1 MMNIFAKHR
10 AKIAA
15 KAIKAI
21 KATKATKA
29 DKAPARSQ
37 DSVSTT
43 LQQLFTLVAGDVK
56 RLKDT
61 AREKRD
67 ALKMKLIAKYQP
79 SFEDQCLE
87 QSWTGN
93 LFIFWNI
100 IWRFDVGNFTE
111 GWRLAQLGFER
122 GLTADKQVFQR
133 TFATIIADTI
143 YEWAQAIYDNEQAP
157 SPILQ
162 ELVLMIEADDG
173 LNINSTIH
181 AKLLKLQG
189 IIITTDNPQMA
200 LTYFEKATE
209 LMPRIGVKG
218 RMEALKKELNK

>member
-15 KAIKAI
+15 KPTKAA

-29 DKAPARSQ
+29 GKAPAGSQ
-37 DSVSTT
+37 DSVTKT

-67 ALKMKLIAKYQP
+67 ALKMQLIAKYQV
-79 SFEDQCLE
+79 SFEKQCLE

-111 GWRLAQLGFER
+111 GWRLAQLGFKR
-122 GLTADKQVFQR
+122 GLTADKTIFQR

-143 YEWAQAIYDNEQAP
+143 YEWAQATYDNEQAP

-162 ELVLMIEADDG
+162 ELVFMIEADDG

-189 IIITTDNPQMA
+189 IIITNNNPQLA

-209 LMPRIGVKG
+209 LVPRIGVKG
-218 RMEALKKELNK
+218 RMDALKKQLKE